1 FQAEDGIRDFH
12 VTGVQTCALPISSY
26 VFEEFQKLSDED
38 QALVARYLWANMA
51 AIDDLLNPLEPF
63 GRRDIVQLQKA
74 SLLSCTGHII
84 RLGSFT
90 AATGYLGLGVVAVGS
105 AVTGPAAPVA
115 IAASGLLVSAIAIK
129 SAEKARVMVKNTV
142 AACSTY

>member
-1 FQAEDGIRDFH
+1 
-12 VTGVQTCALPISSY
+12 
-26 VFEEFQKLSDED
+26 
-38 QALVARYLWANMA
+38 
-51 AIDDLLNPLEPF
+51 LEPF
-63 GRRDIVQLQKA
+63 GRRDIIQLQKA

-142 AACSTY
+142 AACSTYRAEPSLLDQVLEGESMSSSNKGRLQKTGKSGRASCREWV